1 MNDILTPVFYK
12 GIIYVLT
19 IAVFMLIFEVI
30 FFKVIILPENDKFI
44 NSNLEKLNNLVKDD
58 KFNTSMDIANKII
71 ANNGKE
77 KDLEDMLSVKYALS
91 NTINKRELNLIK
103 NINDDLII
111 FMSVII
117 IVFAVLIYVCYQR
130 IKTVPKDV
138 MPIASIAFLTII
150 ILIIFQSTM
159 YVYGHKFLYTTDIEL
174 KDSIMNYISISTY
187 AKP

>member
-1 MNDILTPVFYK
+1 MNGILTPVFYK

-44 NSNLEKLNNLVKDD
+44 HSNLEKLNNLVKDN
-58 KFNTSMDIANKII
+58 KFDTNMDIASKII
-71 ANNGKE
+71 ANNRKE
-77 KDLEDMLSVKYALS
+77 KDLEDVLSVKYALS
-91 NTINKRELNLIK
+91 NTINERELDLIK
-103 NINDDLII
+103 NINNDLII

-117 IVFAVLIYVCYQR
+117 VIFAFLIYMCYTK
-130 IKTVPKDV
+130 IETVPKDV
-138 MPIASIAFLTII
+138 MPIASIALLTIV

-174 KDSIMNYISISTY
+174 KDNIMNYISISTY
-187 AKP
+187 AK